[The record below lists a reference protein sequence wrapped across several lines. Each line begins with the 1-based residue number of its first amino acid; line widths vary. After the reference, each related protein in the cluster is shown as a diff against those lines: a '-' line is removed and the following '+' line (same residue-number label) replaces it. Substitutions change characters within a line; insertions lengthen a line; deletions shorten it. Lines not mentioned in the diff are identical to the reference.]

1 MFFINESIYNLLNLF
16 RTPQHIYDVFDKIGI
31 VNEDEEKQLRAFI
44 ASMLK
49 RGFLISE
56 NADNSLL
63 RSIKR
68 TFRDY
73 EILDYLKESD
83 YETVCIAKP
92 KKSDNKVILKFLSFE
107 QNTAEEVKRK
117 RRDYFEHEFS
127 IMNKISHNPSV
138 CNLISFDK
146 RHDLAILEY
155 IEGKTLKELIKNKEL
170 LVTQKVRL
178 TEQIVRVI
186 ASLHDNNIIHGDIH
200 ANQFIVNNSG
210 ALKLIDF
217 GLSFDKDIELNHQ
230 VIRRG
235 GVNNYL
241 EPENITPN
249 AFSNICMYTPDYLS
263 EVYRL
268 GVLLYFLFYEK
279 YPFDSFS
286 WQNLCKQIKTKP
298 FQIETV
304 TPKKEKIP
312 EPVIKVIEKALSK
325 MPESR
330 FSSAIEMEKY
340 LNQMP
345 L

>member
-1 MFFINESIYNLLNLF
+1 M
-16 RTPQHIYDVFDKIGI
+16 GI
-31 VNEDEEKQLRAFI
+31 VNNDDEKQIRSFI
-44 ASMLK
+44 DSMLK

-56 NADNSLL
+56 NPNISLV
-63 RSIKR
+63 SNNKR

-83 YETVCIAKP
+83 YETVCLAKP
-92 KKSDNKVILKFLSFE
+92 EKSESKVILKFLSFE
-107 QNTAEEVKRK
+107 LTTAEDVKRK

-127 IMNKISHNPSV
+127 IMNKISNNSSI

-146 RHDLAILEY
+146 KRDLAILEY

-170 LVTQKVRL
+170 LVNQKVQL

-186 ASLHDNNIIHGDIH
+186 AFLHNNDIIHGDIH

-210 ALKLIDF
+210 ILKLIDF
-217 GLSFDKDIELNHQ
+217 GLSFDKNIGLNNQ

-235 GVNNYL
+235 GIHNYL

-249 AFSNICMYTPDYLS
+249 AFANMCMYTPDYHS
-263 EVYRL
+263 EVYRI

-286 WQNLCKQIKTKP
+286 WLNLYEQIKTKP
-298 FQIETV
+298 FELETL
-304 TPKKEKIP
+304 TPQKERIP
-312 EPVIKVIEKALSK
+312 EPIINVIEKALSK
-325 MPESR
+325 KPESR
-330 FSSAIEMEKY
+330 FSSAIAMEKH
-340 LNQMP
+340 LNQMQ